1 MEIAFLFKT
10 IENGEEK
17 ELMARLHCIL
27 PERYILAVPKGK
39 NSPALLADF
48 LDKCPGF
55 TVTRIDKSHKQA
67 DLISFTTKEKYWN
80 ETVTEVCNA
89 INDIYDTDISIPR
102 QLPTPPPPLHSGLNN
117 L

>member
-1 MEIAFLFKT
+1 MELAFLFKT
-10 IENGEEK
+10 IENGEERD
-17 ELMARLHCIL
+17 LMAKLHCIL

-48 LDKCPGF
+48 LDKCPDF
-55 TVTRIDKSHKQA
+55 SVSRIDKSHKQA
-67 DLISFTTKEKYWN
+67 DLIYFSTQGKFWE
-80 ETVTEVCNA
+80 ETVVEVCNA

-102 QLPTPPPPLHSGLNN
+102 PIPTPPHSGLNN

>member
-10 IENGEEK
+10 IENGEER
-17 ELMARLHCIL
+17 ERMARLYGIL
-27 PERYILAVPKGK
+27 PGRNILAVPKGK

-55 TVTRIDKSHKQA
+55 SVRGIDRSHKVA
-67 DLISFTTKEKYWN
+67 DLIGFNTTDIYWS
-80 ETVTEVCNA
+80 EIVEEVCNA
-89 INDIYDTDISIPR
+89 INDIYDVNITIPTP
-102 QLPTPPPPLHSGLNN
+102 LPTPRFGMNN

>member
-10 IENGEEK
+10 FENGEK
-17 ELMARLHCIL
+17 RDRMARLHSIL
-27 PERYILAVPKGK
+27 PGKCILAVPKGK

-55 TVTRIDKSHKQA
+55 SVKQIDKYNKEA
-67 DLISFTTKEKYWN
+67 DLIFFTTEGLYWS
-80 ETVTEVCNA
+80 ETVEEVCNA
-89 INDIYDTDISIPR
+89 INDIYDADITFSRPI
-102 QLPTPPPPLHSGLNN
+102 PTPPHSGLNN